1 MSGQQGR
8 AIGGSCLGGVLGGIL
23 GIILGATIGS
33 GAHSDLPKD
42 SPIDPGLVD
51 FCLGFFGML
60 IGASIGG
67 ILGAIGGSVLG
78 AGFATRLRNRE
89 MAAMPDRQ
97 LPQVMGPP
105 PSAQESSRTELD
117 RLKARIA
124 ELEEKKRSND
134 PS

>member
-1 MSGQQGR
+1 MSNQQGR
-8 AIGGSCLGGVLGGIL
+8 AIGGSCLGGVLGCVFGIL
-23 GIILGATIGS
+23 LGAAIGS
-33 GAHSDLPKD
+33 RAHSDLPKN

-51 FCLGFFGML
+51 SFLGFLGM
-60 IGASIGG
+60 IGGASVGG

-78 AGFATRLRNRE
+78 AGLATRWRNTE
-89 MAAMPDRQ
+89 AAAMPDRY
-97 LPQVMGPP
+97 LPRAMEPP
-105 PSAQESSRTELD
+105 PSAQESSQAELD